1 MSNEKLL
8 REALI
13 RLLGY
18 ATSLESTT
26 DTDGDHPAMKQA
38 RYALSLPAE
47 VGGALENKGSSMIT
61 TIDLTE
67 SGVKK
72 FFYDERLR
80 NIDSIVSR
88 ERAETIV
95 ADVA

>member
-1 MSNEKLL
+1 
-8 REALI
+8 
-13 RLLGY
+13 
-18 ATSLESTT
+18 
-26 DTDGDHPAMKQA
+26 
-38 RYALSLPAE
+38 
-47 VGGALENKGSSMIT
+47 MIT